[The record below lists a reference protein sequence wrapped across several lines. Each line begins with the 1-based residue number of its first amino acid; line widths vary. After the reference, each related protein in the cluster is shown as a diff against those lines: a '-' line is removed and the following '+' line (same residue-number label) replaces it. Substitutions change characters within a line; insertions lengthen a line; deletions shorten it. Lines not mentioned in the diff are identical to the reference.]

1 MGKKTPDV
9 VTLKAGLLFTQSCL
23 QMLEYFTS
31 LLESRNRLG
40 CITLQENMVDGTKDD
55 LTMILC
61 LRTGSNL
68 GINSYALKHGI

>member
-1 MGKKTPDV
+1 MSKWIPRFQDKGEI
-9 VTLKAGLLFTQSCL
+9 F
-23 QMLEYFTS
+23 FTS

>member
-1 MGKKTPDV
+1 MSKWIPRFQDKGEIV
-9 VTLKAGLLFTQSCL
+9 
-23 QMLEYFTS
+23 FTS